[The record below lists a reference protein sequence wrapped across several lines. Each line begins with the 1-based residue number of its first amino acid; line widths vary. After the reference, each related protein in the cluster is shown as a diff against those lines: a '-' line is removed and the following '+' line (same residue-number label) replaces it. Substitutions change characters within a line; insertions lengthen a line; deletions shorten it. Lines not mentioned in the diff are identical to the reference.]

1 MAILVRIP
9 TPLRRLTG
17 GQSTVEAEGKTVS
30 EVLLDL
36 DSKYPG
42 IREKLFDEED
52 LRRFINIYLNDA
64 DIRFLNGENTVVKE
78 GDHLSIIPAIAGGN
92 DDVSLH

>member
-9 TPLRRLTG
+9 TPLRRLTEG
-17 GQSTVEAEGKTVS
+17 RSTVEAEGKTVS

-36 DSKYPG
+36 DSKFPG
-42 IREKLFDEED
+42 IREKLYDEEA

-64 DIRFLNGENTVVKE
+64 DIRFLNGENTAVKE
-78 GDHLSIIPAIAGGN
+78 GDHLSIIPAIAGGIWRP
-92 DDVSLH
+92 

>member
-9 TPLRRLTG
+9 TPLRRLTDSR
-17 GQSTVEAEGKTVS
+17 STVEAEGKTVS

-42 IREKLFDEED
+42 IRERLYDEED

-64 DIRFLNGENTVVKE
+64 DIRFLNGENTAVKE
-78 GDHLSIIPAIAGGN
+78 GDHLSIIPAIAGGTWRQ
-92 DDVSLH
+92 

>member
-9 TPLRRLTG
+9 TPLRRLTQG
-17 GQSTVEAEGKTVS
+17 RSTVEAEGKTVS

-42 IREKLFDEED
+42 IREKLYDDED

-64 DIRFLNGENTVVKE
+64 DIRFLDGENTTVKE
-78 GDHLSIIPAIAGGN
+78 GDHLSIIPAIAGG
-92 DDVSLH
+92 